1 MDATAAKLKPEAGG
15 ALPRYPMIRS
25 GGLFLLLIGSGVV
38 GGTLLASDGFVNE
51 QVFFLGLG
59 AAVLSL
65 LGARWVSFGRGT
77 PLQLVALFAALGLQ
91 AILLVA
97 AARVLGPMSED
108 QLWYRTMVIVGL
120 HFLPMSV
127 TFGPRMLLLGIA
139 CIANGA
145 LGFLVPAVPF
155 TLVALVDG
163 TLKIAVGTWMFLT
176 KREHAVVDGIQ
187 SHL

>member
-1 MDATAAKLKPEAGG
+1 MTPA
-15 ALPRYPMIRS
+15 RYPMARS
-25 GGLFLLLIGSGVV
+25 GGLFLLLVGSGVV
-38 GGTLLASDGFVNE
+38 GGTLLASDGLVNQ

-77 PLQLVALFAALGLQ
+77 PLQLFALFAALGLQ

-97 AARVLGPMSED
+97 AARVLGPMSGD
-108 QLWYRTMVIVGL
+108 RLWYRTMVIVGL

-127 TFGPRMLLLGIA
+127 AFGPRMLLLGTA

-145 LGFLVPAVPF
+145 LGFLAPALPF
-155 TLVALVDG
+155 ALVALVDG
-163 TLKIAVGTWMFLT
+163 ILKLTVGAWMFLT
-176 KREHAVVDGIQ
+176 TREDAV
-187 SHL
+187 

>member
-1 MDATAAKLKPEAGG
+1 MTTTATTLESERVGTP
-15 ALPRYPMIRS
+15 PRYPMVRS
-25 GGLFLLLIGSGVV
+25 GGLFVLLIGSGVV

-65 LGARWVSFGRGT
+65 VGARWVSYGRGT
-77 PLQLVALFAALGLQ
+77 PLQLFALFGALGLQ

-108 QLWYRTMVIVGL
+108 RLWYRTMVIVGL

-127 TFGPRMLLLGIA
+127 AFGPRMLLLGIA

-145 LGFLVPAVPF
+145 IGFLVPAVPF
-155 TLVALVDG
+155 ALVAFIDG
-163 TLKIAVGTWMFLT
+163 ILKITVGTWMFMT
-176 KREHAVVDGIQ
+176 KREHAV
-187 SHL
+187 